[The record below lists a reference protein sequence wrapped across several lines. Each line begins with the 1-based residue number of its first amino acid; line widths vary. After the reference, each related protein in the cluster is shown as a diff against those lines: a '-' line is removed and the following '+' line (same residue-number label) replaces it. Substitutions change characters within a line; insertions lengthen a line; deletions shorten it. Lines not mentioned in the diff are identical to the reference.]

1 MQGKLQQYKIKFHAH
16 DFGITVWCK
25 ILIGENMNK
34 KHLLPVCIVIGLVM
48 MACRFSGRAM
58 ATPTDEPNAA
68 VESAVTSEPMV
79 EEKTLNIPYK
89 NVASVNPNLLSL
101 DVYRAKDRS
110 GLPVMIYVHGGAWS
124 MGDKAAVG
132 AKDSFFVQSGFV
144 FVSINYR
151 LSPEVQFPTHAEDVA
166 SSIAWVKNNITQY
179 GGDPTRMFLMGHSAG
194 AQLVALVS
202 TDEHYLQA
210 EGLELNDLKAVIPL
224 DTQAYNLKAVIEDSQ
239 AEFQLYTSIFGTDPE
254 GWEQASPDTY
264 VAAGKGIPPMALAYS
279 GGLMGEGNYTR
290 QQAAEEFLAKLQ
302 AAGIESILVPASE
315 KTHAQ
320 INEEFG
326 VTGDYVTED
335 VMGFIQQIIN
345 ADK

>member
-1 MQGKLQQYKIKFHAH
+1 MHYLG
-16 DFGITVWCK
+16 TVWCK
-25 ILIGENMNK
+25 IIIGEAMNIK
-34 KHLLPVCIVIGLVM
+34 RLLPVCITIGLVM
-48 MACRFSGRAM
+48 MACRFSGRAL
-58 ATPTDEPNAA
+58 ATPMDEMDSTEVLTN
-68 VESAVTSEPMV
+68 TSESLV

-89 NVASVNPNLLSL
+89 NVAGVNPNLLSL
-101 DVYRAKDRS
+101 DIYRAKDRS

-124 MGDKAAVG
+124 MGDKVAVG
-132 AKDSFFVQSGFV
+132 VKDRFFVQMGFV

-166 SSIAWVKNNITQY
+166 SAIAWVKNNIAQY
-179 GGDPTRMFLMGHSAG
+179 GGDPARIFLMGHSAG

-202 TDEHYLQA
+202 TDERYLQA
-210 EGLELNDLKAVIPL
+210 EGLELSDLKAVIPL
-224 DTQAYNLKAVIEDSQ
+224 DTQAYNLQAVIEDSQ
-239 AEFQLYTSIFGTDPE
+239 AEFQLYTSIFGTDPA

-290 QQAAEEFLAKLQ
+290 QQAAEEYFAKLQ
-302 AAGIESILVPASE
+302 EAGIESILVPAPE

-326 VTGDYVTED
+326 VTGDYVTDD
-335 VMGFIQQIIN
+335 VMVFIQQIVN
-345 ADK
+345 ANK

>member
-1 MQGKLQQYKIKFHAH
+1 MNIK
-16 DFGITVWCK
+16 C
-25 ILIGENMNK
+25 
-34 KHLLPVCIVIGLVM
+34 LLPVCIAIGLVM
-48 MACRFSGRAM
+48 MACRFSGRAL
-58 ATPTDEPNAA
+58 ATPMDEMDSTEVLTN
-68 VESAVTSEPMV
+68 TSESLV

-89 NVASVNPNLLSL
+89 NVAGVNPNLLSL
-101 DVYRAKDRS
+101 DIYRAKDRS

-124 MGDKAAVG
+124 MGDKVAVG
-132 AKDSFFVQSGFV
+132 VKDRFFVQMGFV

-166 SSIAWVKNNITQY
+166 SAIAWVKNNIAQY
-179 GGDPTRMFLMGHSAG
+179 GGDPARIFLMGHSAG

-202 TDEHYLQA
+202 TDERYLQA
-210 EGLELNDLKAVIPL
+210 EGLELSDLKAVIPL
-224 DTQAYNLKAVIEDSQ
+224 DTQAYNLQAVIEDSQ
-239 AEFQLYTSIFGTDPE
+239 AEFQLYTSIFGTDPA

-290 QQAAEEFLAKLQ
+290 QQAAEEYFAKLQ
-302 AAGIESILVPASE
+302 EAGIESILVPAPE

-326 VTGDYVTED
+326 VTGDYVTDD
-335 VMGFIQQIIN
+335 VMVFIQQIVN
-345 ADK
+345 ANK